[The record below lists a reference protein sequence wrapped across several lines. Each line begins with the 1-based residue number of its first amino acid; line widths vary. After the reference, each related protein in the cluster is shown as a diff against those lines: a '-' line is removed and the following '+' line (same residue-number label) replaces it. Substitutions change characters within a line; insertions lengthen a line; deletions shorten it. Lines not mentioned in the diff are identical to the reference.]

1 MTVAYVKT
9 TVPVTRTVRSVNSTK
24 GGLSVQNVKENST
37 ARMHTTTSATK
48 MNLIVQ
54 LAGAEKWRIKT
65 VSHATGMVWGETMIR
80 WTSKRIPGDRN
91 DKDEASIEFEGT
103 RGEIDALDNALS
115 TGQLWVRKDEAGNL
129 IFAPSF
135 KKPELGTDYDV
146 EPYFTK
152 GKKIARL
159 ARGLLKKDETDRSD
173 CSVFAQHIC
182 GYGGNYEERARRL
195 ENAGFSCLRSRRGKD
210 GKYW

>member
-1 MTVAYVKT
+1 MA
-9 TVPVTRTVRSVNSTK
+9 
-24 GGLSVQNVKENST
+24 
-37 ARMHTTTSATK
+37 
-48 MNLIVQ
+48 
-54 LAGAEKWRIKT
+54 
-65 VSHATGMVWGETMIR
+65 IR

-210 GKYW
+210 GKYWEIWYLPGLWAYEGPTAKKKKKTKKDVINFLANIGVCQFAISHEHWGASIE